1 MAEQRS
7 TPIPDLAL
15 TADINDGEFRT
26 YALICQLCWRNHPK
40 AERPY
45 TELGY
50 EELARLHPG
59 NGLRA
64 AAVRASIQHLVQL
77 GLLVR
82 ERFDNVRWRT
92 YPVVVS
98 TETEKL
104 GAIPAS
110 THSGLSEMG
119 ATLADTQMAQQDSW
133 VLSHVAPN
141 CKPEPLGVIPD
152 STQRCK
158 HELGAMPASTQ
169 SGLSEMGAM
178 PANTQPAPD
187 LTDLIDPDQDQIN
200 QSDQG
205 GVGGMDLLTL
215 LSKLNPEPMSA
226 EGIRECLHQPQL
238 TAAWL
243 AYVND
248 PGNGVQNPAA
258 YLRRQVRRGKYPPLQ
273 AAACLPI
280 PVERRAHEQ
289 TRTLPNQL
297 ARPAAIAPA
306 LASLAVAPVAAPRWP
321 LDAS

>member
-1 MAEQRS
+1 
-7 TPIPDLAL
+7 
-15 TADINDGEFRT
+15 
-26 YALICQLCWRNHPK
+26 
-40 AERPY
+40 
-45 TELGY
+45 
-50 EELARLHPG
+50 
-59 NGLRA
+59 
-64 AAVRASIQHLVQL
+64 
-77 GLLVR
+77 
-82 ERFDNVRWRT
+82 
-92 YPVVVS
+92 
-98 TETEKL
+98 
-104 GAIPAS
+104 
-110 THSGLSEMG
+110 MG
-119 ATLADTQMAQQDSW
+119 T
-133 VLSHVAPN
+133 
-141 CKPEPLGVIPD
+141 
-152 STQRCK
+152 
-158 HELGAMPASTQ
+158 MPAS
-169 SGLSEMGAM
+169 
-178 PANTQPAPD
+178 TQPAPD

-226 EGIRECLHQPQL
+226 EGISECLHQPHL

-273 AAACLPI
+273 AAVCLPI
-280 PVERRAHEQ
+280 SVERRAHEQ